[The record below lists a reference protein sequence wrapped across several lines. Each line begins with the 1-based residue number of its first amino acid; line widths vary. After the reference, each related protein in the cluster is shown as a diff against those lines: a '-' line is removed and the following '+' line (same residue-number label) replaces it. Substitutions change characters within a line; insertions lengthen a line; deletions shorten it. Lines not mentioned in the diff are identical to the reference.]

1 VLVLAIES
9 ATDAA
14 GVALADAVGTL
25 AQETLGR
32 GRRHAETIA
41 PAIRSCCQIA
51 GVTLSQVE
59 AVVVDVGPGLFTGL
73 RVGVG
78 TAKALAYALGVPLVA
93 VSSLDVLAQAALAL
107 APWPVAEAPEAPE
120 EPEAPETTETAA
132 TAATAATAETA
143 SRTIYFPSK
152 GTSAYTSSEFKYFA
166 STSPPRGDS
175 GSTWDRT
182 VVAVLDARRG
192 EVVSAEFG
200 VVTEGQAGQPSQAG
214 KPSQVVR
221 IAGECLEAPSVLASR
236 FSNRLQEAVN
246 AGTGGST
253 WTFVGDGALRYADV
267 LGDIPGGRIGP
278 HWLASPPV
286 AVVAELGVELARL
299 GHFRDPLTLVPRYV
313 RQADALIN
321 WTSRPPRPGTD
332 G

>member
-1 VLVLAIES
+1 
-9 ATDAA
+9 
-14 GVALADAVGTL
+14 
-25 AQETLGR
+25 
-32 GRRHAETIA
+32 
-41 PAIRSCCQIA
+41 
-51 GVTLSQVE
+51 
-59 AVVVDVGPGLFTGL
+59 
-73 RVGVG
+73 
-78 TAKALAYALGVPLVA
+78 
-93 VSSLDVLAQAALAL
+93 
-107 APWPVAEAPEAPE
+107 
-120 EPEAPETTETAA
+120 
-132 TAATAATAETA
+132 
-143 SRTIYFPSK
+143 
-152 GTSAYTSSEFKYFA
+152 
-166 STSPPRGDS
+166 
-175 GSTWDRT
+175 
-182 VVAVLDARRG
+182 
-192 EVVSAEFG
+192 
-200 VVTEGQAGQPSQAG
+200 VTEGQAGQPSQAG

-313 RQADALIN
+313 RQADARIN